1 MLFCLL
7 QQVSLLTCDYF
18 IQDAEIIAQFDTL
31 NMSLNQSYAML
42 SALYVTA
49 DLRTLSTSSE
59 EDGDA
64 SVMSSPQDDLAGPE
78 AQDIIDD
85 DGVNFDT

>member
-1 MLFCLL
+1 
-7 QQVSLLTCDYF
+7 
-18 IQDAEIIAQFDTL
+18 
-31 NMSLNQSYAML
+31 MSLTQSYAML

-49 DLRTLSTSSE
+49 ELRTLSTSSE

-64 SVMSSPQDDLAGPE
+64 SVMSSPQDDPAGPE